1 MIQRIISKT
10 RLFSDAQKLLLL
22 TIAFGLA
29 AIFAFSA
36 CQGESNDDT
45 EQSLSDLAGQTIQL
59 TALSE
64 TEAMDARDRVLS
76 YLSEKS
82 WGFFGATCDKWV
94 DLDYEFSADD
104 SGKALNDVI
113 RVVFNRQ
120 PDRDLGSLT
129 LSFEVREDGSVQG
142 DNLLERSGIAEGCD
156 QW

>member
-1 MIQRIISKT
+1 MIQSIISNPHP
-10 RLFSDAQKLLLL
+10 FSDAQKLLL

-29 AIFAFSA
+29 VIFAFGA
-36 CQGESNDDT
+36 CQSESNDDT
-45 EQSLSDLAGQTIQL
+45 EQSQSDLAGQNIPL

-64 TEAMDARDRVLS
+64 AEVMQARDTVLS

-104 SGKALNDVI
+104 SGKAINDVI
-113 RVVFNRQ
+113 SVVFNRQ

-129 LSFEVREDGSVQG
+129 LSFEVREDGSVRG
-142 DNLLERSGIAEGCD
+142 DNQLERSGIAEGCD

>member
-1 MIQRIISKT
+1 MIQSIIST
-10 RLFSDAQKLLLL
+10 PRPFSDAQKLLL

-29 AIFAFSA
+29 VIFAFGA
-36 CQGESNDDT
+36 CQSESNDDT
-45 EQSLSDLAGQTIQL
+45 EQSQSDLAGQTIPL

-64 TEAMDARDRVLS
+64 AEVMEARDTVLS

-104 SGKALNDVI
+104 SGKAINDVI
-113 RVVFNRQ
+113 SVVFNRQ

>member
-1 MIQRIISKT
+1 MIQIIRSTT
-10 RLFSDAQKLLLL
+10 RPLPDVQKLLL

-29 AIFAFSA
+29 VIFAFGA
-36 CQGESNDDT
+36 CQSESNDDR
-45 EQSLSDLAGQTIQL
+45 ELSQVDLAGQTVPL
-59 TALSE
+59 ALLSE
-64 TEAMDARDRVLS
+64 TEAMAARDTVLS

-94 DLDYEFSADD
+94 ALDYDFSADD

-113 RVVFNRQ
+113 RVVFNRR

-129 LSFEVREDGSVQG
+129 LSFEVSEDGSVQG
-142 DNLLERSGIAEGCD
+142 NNLLERSGIAEGCD

>member
-1 MIQRIISKT
+1 MTQSIIFTT

-29 AIFAFSA
+29 AIFAFGA
-36 CQGESNDDT
+36 CQSDANSDT
-45 EQSLSDLAGQTIQL
+45 EQNQADLAGQAAPL
-59 TALSE
+59 ASLSKS
-64 TEAMDARDRVLS
+64 EAMAARDTVLT

-82 WGFFGATCDKWV
+82 WGFFGATCDMWI

>member
-1 MIQRIISKT
+1 MIQSIISNP
-10 RLFSDAQKLLLL
+10 RPFPDAQKLLL

-29 AIFAFSA
+29 VIFVFGA
-36 CQGESNDDT
+36 CQSESNDDT
-45 EQSLSDLAGQTIQL
+45 EQSQSDLAGQNIPL

-64 TEAMDARDRVLS
+64 AEVIQARDTVLS

-94 DLDYEFSADD
+94 DLDYEFSAED
-104 SGKALNDVI
+104 SGKAINDVI
-113 RVVFNRQ
+113 SVVFNRQ

-129 LSFEVREDGSVQG
+129 LSFEVREDGSVRG
-142 DNLLERSGIAEGCD
+142 DNQLKRSGIAEGCD

>member
-45 EQSLSDLAGQTIQL
+45 EQSLSDLAGQTIPL

>member
-45 EQSLSDLAGQTIQL
+45 EQSLSDLAGQTIPL

-64 TEAMDARDRVLS
+64 TEAMDARDRGLS

-82 WGFFGATCDKWV
+82 WGFFGATCDMWI

>member
-1 MIQRIISKT
+1 MIQSIISNP
-10 RLFSDAQKLLLL
+10 RPFPDAQKLLL

-29 AIFAFSA
+29 VIFVFGA
-36 CQGESNDDT
+36 CQSESNDDT
-45 EQSLSDLAGQTIQL
+45 EQSQSDLAGQTIPL

-64 TEAMDARDRVLS
+64 AEVMEARDTVLS

-104 SGKALNDVI
+104 SGKAINDVI
-113 RVVFNRQ
+113 SVVFNRQ

-129 LSFEVREDGSVQG
+129 LSFEVREDGSVRG
-142 DNLLERSGIAEGCD
+142 DNQLERSGIAEGCD